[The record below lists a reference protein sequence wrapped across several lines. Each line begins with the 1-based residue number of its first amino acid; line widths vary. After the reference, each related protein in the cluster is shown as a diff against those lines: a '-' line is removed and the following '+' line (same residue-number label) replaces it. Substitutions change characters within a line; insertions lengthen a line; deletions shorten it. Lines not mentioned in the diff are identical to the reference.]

1 MENQT
6 FEVGTD
12 NNVREIES
20 EAAVLLKGIPF
31 SGTSLFCLQR
41 LVSRYSVFSMP

>member
-1 MENQT
+1 MENHT
-6 FEVGTD
+6 FEVGGD

-20 EAAVLLKGIPF
+20 EAAVLLMGLPF
-31 SGTSLFCLQR
+31 SETSSFCLQR